1 MMDVSQFID
10 SQEMREY
17 LKAVQ
22 LSERTCEELVC
33 GSPKPLAKKLAWLE
47 QQGSACAEEVM
58 RALEG
63 LKLKPGEFIYLTEKW
78 YDSDFIWWNQFSG
91 VPFSSLDAAVRH
103 IRQEMVEEEGWDE
116 NSWFQLD
123 KWVPGEDGAYRQAY
137 TYYLIRDEI
146 VYFENYPTVRR
157 DPFCGAPDLN
167 IPIPFKPGDIVTV
180 DCRPFMPIK
189 PVVLLEVDNH
199 DYCGVTCLFRREEDG
214 KWEVGTVKHSR
225 CWSVLPHV
233 FPAISPL
240 YRLASFRGELIEGE
254 WMLESV
260 SDYIDGD
267 VKKGQDLWADL
278 NQAMNRLDREWLK
291 NEEICSFL
299 G

>member
-10 SQEMREY
+10 SQEMWEY
-17 LKAVQ
+17 LKTVQ

-33 GSPKPLAKKLAWLE
+33 GSPKPLAEKLSWLE
-47 QQGSACAEEVM
+47 QQGSARAEKVR
-58 RALEG
+58 RALKG
-63 LKLKPGEFIYLTEKW
+63 LELKPGEFLYLTEKW
-78 YDSDFIWWNQFSG
+78 YDNDFIWWNQSSG

-103 IRQEMVEEEGWDE
+103 IRQEMAEEEWDE
-116 NSWFQLD
+116 DSLCWTRLE
-123 KWVPGEDGAYRQAY
+123 KWVPGEDGDYHNPY

-146 VYFENYPTVRR
+146 VYFDNPTGRL
-157 DPFCGAPDLN
+157 DPFCGAPDLDV
-167 IPIPFKPGDIVTV
+167 PIPFKPGEIVYI
-180 DCRPFMPIK
+180 DCTPFMPPK
-189 PVVLLEVDNH
+189 PVVLLEVNNH
-199 DYCGVTCLFRREEDG
+199 DCCGVTCLFRGEDDG
-214 KWEVGTVKHSR
+214 YWEVGSVKHSR

-240 YRLASFRGELIEGE
+240 YRLASFCGELMEGE
-254 WMLESV
+254 WVLEIV

-267 VKKGQDLWADL
+267 MKKGQDLWENL
-278 NQAMNRLDREWLK
+278 NQTMNHLNREWLK